1 MGTFRKLIVF
11 AILLVC
17 ITCKVS
23 ARDFVHPG
31 TIFNQSDLDRMKAM
45 VAAKKE
51 PFYSE
56 YQRMKGDAYTSRG
69 ARDMLTQIKES
80 QFNGTV
86 GTDGR
91 AALQQALV
99 WKIEGIKSYADR
111 AVAILNA
118 YRNLKNCSS
127 RGTGPLDNGKVFAL
141 IDAAELMRDYE
152 GWSQEDQQAFKDML
166 VYPGYSNTE
175 NYYEKYASGDDSKNG
190 ITFYWNIFNGDSGR
204 HGNQGICAMRG
215 LLSMA
220 IFLDNETMYE
230 RAIRKLKS
238 MPHPEGDLPFPSG
251 PRTSTSSGKVSSNGN
266 YIEWQPSELT
276 SGGVEDYG
284 FDDEIKYY
292 IYENG
297 QNQEQCRDQGHVMA
311 GLMMLSVITRVAWNQ
326 GEDLFHL
333 DFGLGVEN
341 RFLKGMEYESRYN
354 MSYLNKQ
361 KNYAYW
367 SSDSKQAEVFE
378 PTPVEDTGYNTIT
391 DQNKFIQRR
400 MRCGRWL
407 GLRSSTDGR
416 GAYIGQGINDIY
428 NMFKV
433 QLGIPED
440 EMLWTSRM
448 RQVNFADNGGYEAQ
462 YASGHHYENL
472 GWGGLTGERTPWMAG
487 DGGQWVDGKFV
498 PGLPQLPGTIIASD
512 YDHYVGAPLEGQK
525 DGANGHTYFND
536 GTTSWKN
543 YTVAVKSGGGY
554 RISLYVKASKGGAKV
569 TVQTDDANGKV
580 SLSIPATD
588 GYEKLSLGQ
597 LTMTNGAKVLRVTIE
612 GDIDDVDIKS
622 IAVEKTKFRV
632 LTMKVEE
639 GAKYSTFVA
648 PFDVKMPAGV
658 TAYKV
663 NCDGQTLTL
672 TPEAKENETLK
683 ADHPVLIYSEKA
695 FSKSLSGTGS
705 DSNDDVFFGSLVGK
719 YQDQK
724 DVLDDLIYVFSEDST
739 TPAGFYKS
747 NKDLVTMYHAYL
759 KLPATSSAD
768 KFLINDPT
776 GINDLNQDFLSSPL
790 GGNEGSLEGVS
801 PTGIKVG
808 KGYKGIVINRGKK
821 YIAR

>member
-1 MGTFRKLIVF
+1 METFKKLVAF
-11 AILLVC
+11 TILLVC

-56 YQRMKGDAYTSRG
+56 YQRMKGDSYSNRG
-69 ARDMLTQIKES
+69 ARGLFTQIKEG
-80 QFNGTV
+80 QFNNII

-91 AALQQALV
+91 AALQQALI

-127 RGTGPLDNGKVFAL
+127 RGTGPLDNGKIYAL

-152 GWSQEDQQAFKDML
+152 GWTAADQKAFKDML

-175 NYYEKYASGDDSKNG
+175 NYYNKYASSDDAANG

-204 HGNQGICAMRG
+204 HGNQGLFAMRG
-215 LLSMA
+215 MLSMA

-238 MPHPEGDLPFPSG
+238 MPHPEGDLPFPTG
-251 PRTSTSSGKVSSNGN
+251 PRTPKTAGTLASNGN
-266 YIEWQPSELT
+266 YIEWQNGELNF
-276 SGGVEDYG
+276 GKEPDFGY
-284 FDDEIKYY
+284 DDEIQYY

-297 QNQEQCRDQGHVMA
+297 QCQEQFRDQGHVIA
-311 GLMMLSVITRVAWNQ
+311 GLMNMAVIMRTAWNQ
-326 GEDLFHL
+326 GEDLFNL
-333 DFGLGVEN
+333 DFGIGTEN
-341 RFLKGMEYESRYN
+341 RMLKGLEYASRYN
-354 MSYLNKQ
+354 MSYFNKQ

-378 PTPVEDTGYNTIT
+378 PTPVEDSGYNTVT
-391 DQNKFIQRR
+391 DQNKFIQRLV
-400 MRCGRWL
+400 RCGRWK
-407 GLRSSTDGR
+407 GVRSSADGR
-416 GAYIGQGINDIY
+416 GAYLGEGMNDIY
-428 NMFKV
+428 QMFKV
-433 QLGIPED
+433 QLGVPED
-440 EMLWTSRM
+440 EMLWTTRM
-448 RQVNFADNGGYEAQ
+448 RQVNYALNDGHEKQ
-462 YASGHHYENL
+462 YSSGHHYENL

-487 DGGQWVDGKFV
+487 DGGKWVDGRFV
-498 PGLPQLPGTIIASD
+498 LGLQELPGTILASD
-512 YDHYVGAPLEGQK
+512 YDHYVGASLAGQK

-543 YTVAVKSGGGY
+543 YTVTIKSGGSF
-554 RISLYVKASKGGAKV
+554 RISLNVKSSKGGATV
-569 TVQTDDANGKV
+569 TVQTDDSSNKV
-580 SLSIPATD
+580 SIQVPATD
-588 GYEKLSLGQ
+588 GYEKIALGQ

-632 LTMKVEE
+632 LTMKVED

-648 PFDVKMPAGV
+648 PFDVKIPSGV

-663 NCDGQTLTL
+663 NSDGLTLTL
-672 TPEAKENETLK
+672 TPEAQENETLK

-719 YQDQK
+719 YVNQMNI
-724 DVLDDLIYVFSEDST
+724 LDDLIYVFNEDSS
-739 TPAGFYKS
+739 TPAAFYKS
-747 NKDLVTMYHAYL
+747 NNDLVEMYHAYL
-759 KLPATSSAD
+759 KLPAASSAD

-790 GGNEGSLEGVS
+790 VGNEGGFEGVS

-808 KGYKGIVINRGKK
+808 KGYKGIVINHGKK
-821 YIAR
+821 YIYK